1 MKRTFVVLGV
11 GAFLV
16 SGLPNQASAAYW
28 ESLPPSWRNHP
39 TAAAPSTLAPP
50 PGDLTTGSIN
60 NAPRRPAHRQPGPAG
75 AKF

>member
-1 MKRTFVVLGV
+1 MKRSSVVLGV

-39 TAAAPSTLAPP
+39 TVAAPSTLAPP